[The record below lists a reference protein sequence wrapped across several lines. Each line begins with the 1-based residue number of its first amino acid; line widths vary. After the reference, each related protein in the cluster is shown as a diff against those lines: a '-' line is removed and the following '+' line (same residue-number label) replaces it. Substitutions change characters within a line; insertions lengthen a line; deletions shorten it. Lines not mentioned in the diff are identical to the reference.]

1 MSALSIFSFAA
12 SLLAAGLLM
21 ADLNYTMESNS
32 MKAQQTPGVHPMYGF
47 LRASARGQAA
57 LFLSSWAFL
66 SAYLACTVFAFG
78 CLLVT
83 QPWWVF
89 FAVTTTEYW
98 ALAALKAAQGEFRS
112 AANHIDN
119 TAVDLAAMAVC
130 YILTSSAPFFQLRV
144 GS

>member
-1 MSALSIFSFAA
+1 MSALSIFSFIA

-83 QPWWVF
+83 RPWWVF

-98 ALAALKAAQGEFRS
+98 ALAAFKAAQGEFAGGGYVFHS
-112 AANHIDN
+112 L
-119 TAVDLAAMAVC
+119 AVDLVVMVVH
-130 YILTSSAPFFQLRV
+130 YISMSSAPFFQLRV